1 MPNTCVILCS
11 RLRKV
16 FCGKVVNYR
25 ASEGDLRIEYF
36 SKCWQRMP
44 NTCVILCSRLRK
56 VFCGAQTL
64 VGGGDGGQNNINWL
78 ILPDA
83 PPIIEQHCQQ
93 TLQRK
98 KRSYGH
104 HDHGE
109 MVRTP
114 TKVISGLLSCVNQSL
129 SMFEQVKVSE
139 QLKNTLKI
147 PSLNDWFFTQ
157 NYCLF

>member
-1 MPNTCVILCS
+1 MPNICVILCS

-16 FCGKVVNYR
+16 FCG
-25 ASEGDLRIEYF
+25 
-36 SKCWQRMP
+36 
-44 NTCVILCSRLRK
+44 T
-56 VFCGAQTL
+56 QTL

-93 TLQRK
+93 TLERK

-114 TKVISGLLSCVNQSL
+114 TKVISGLLSGVSQSVNQSL
-129 SMFEQVKVSE
+129 SMFEQVKSSRAA
-139 QLKNTLKI
+139 KNTLKI
-147 PSLNDWFFTQ
+147 PSLNDWFFYSKPLPLLAMIVVISFKQMVATILQ
-157 NYCLF
+157 MKKAIKALWD